1 MTNNGQ
7 LKINLLPWPGMV
19 FTTHKNGDDLGM
31 AYGLG
36 FTTLNTKSWD

>member
-7 LKINLLPWPGMV
+7 LKIHVLPWPGMF

-31 AYGLG
+31 LMALGLPH
-36 FTTLNTKSWD
+36 